1 METTPREPTPDRMST
16 PQAAV
21 TTDSSDL
28 GSGTLPPEAYNPT
41 IYRFNHA
48 TPNSAPYY
56 QPNNIMDHLTIV
68 EHQTTS
74 TPPVNHDQNYI
85 KVFTALIILLSQQQT
100 TPINHLNYS
109 MPVYCLPAD
118 PRMPLYNSTLLNIH
132 FTESVNFYYY
142 HVTSLH
148 VTTNPNTLVVIQ
160 LLLKQELLLRY
171 LTSGQLVNF
180 SRDYVSYML
189 SVTGN
194 HYLPTLQVS
203 QHLFKVDYNMEQFT
217 ATYSLSNNYIGI
229 TTCHYFFLS
238 YSTTLNIPT
247 NYMTFSTRPS
257 TPSSTRALPTTASHY
272 SQ

>member
-1 METTPREPTPDRMST
+1 MRKEEEAIETTPREPTPDRMST
-16 PQAAV
+16 LQAAV
-21 TTDSSDL
+21 TTDSGDL
-28 GSGTLPPEAYNPT
+28 GSGTLFCEAYNPT

-74 TPPVNHDQNYI
+74 PPPVNHLNYHAHPLSAR
-85 KVFTALIILLSQQQT
+85 KPTHALIQL
-100 TPINHLNYS
+100 
-109 MPVYCLPAD
+109 
-118 PRMPLYNSTLLNIH
+118 LLNIH
-132 FTESVNFYYY
+132 FTESVIFCYY

-148 VTTNPNTLVVIQ
+148 VTTNCPNTLVVIQ

-171 LTSGQLVNF
+171 LTFGQLVNF

-217 ATYSLSNNYIGI
+217 ATYSLSNKYIWNYHMPTMVQSKSGSLELCPDGRHHGSGAGRQGAGL
-229 TTCHYFFLS
+229 T
-238 YSTTLNIPT
+238 IP
-247 NYMTFSTRPS
+247 
-257 TPSSTRALPTTASHY
+257 A
-272 SQ
+272 